1 MVFTII
7 SISYLPEHLELLLF
21 ITFFIYHTTLD
32 GAIGS
37 ILLPA
42 SRAILARG
50 RLAVNKVHF
59 PLPVSGVQQ
68 AASHSGQVLL
78 TPKSCQQNQLCMQL
92 VKKSFPSN

>member
-1 MVFTII
+1 M
-7 SISYLPEHLELLLF
+7 P
-21 ITFFIYHTTLD
+21 
-32 GAIGS
+32 
-37 ILLPA
+37 LPA

-78 TPKSCQQNQLCMQL
+78 TPKSYQQNHWTMHAIGKKKFPFQLETIVL
-92 VKKSFPSN
+92 YH

>member
-7 SISYLPEHLELLLF
+7 SISYLPVPLELHL
-21 ITFFIYHTTLD
+21 YHTTLD
-32 GAIGS
+32 RAIGS
-37 ILLPA
+37 IFLLA
-42 SRAILARG
+42 SRAILSRG

-78 TPKSCQQNQLCMQL
+78 TPKSCQQNHWT
-92 VKKSFPSN
+92 VHAIGKN